1 MRMKFVALLP
11 LFLLSVGCAT
21 TPHEQWKKV
30 KVGMYKDEV
39 LEIMDSPQRTQRWH
53 GLDRWTYV
61 YFDKSSEEKQLKEV
75 HFQEGKANYVG
86 EIYKPLVSA
95 EERDNINEASNREV
109 EVAVQSRKDQNLK
122 EYSGYEDSV
131 TGGKST
137 NVYVPQYRS
146 IDGSSPATPGSD
158 SNSAE

>member
-1 MRMKFVALLP
+1 MQMKRFFYIPMLLI
-11 LFLLSVGCAT
+11 SVGCAT
-21 TPHEQWKKV
+21 TPQEQWQKV

-61 YFDKSSEEKQLKEV
+61 YFDKSSPERQYKEV

-86 EIYKPLVSA
+86 EFYKPQISA
-95 EERDNINEASNREV
+95 EDQDTANEVANREV
-109 EVAVQSRKDQNLK
+109 EVALQNRKEQTQKSYN
-122 EYSGYEDSV
+122 EYQDSV

-137 NVYVPQYRS
+137 EVYVPQYRT
-146 IDGSSPATPGSD
+146 IDNT
-158 SNSAE
+158 AE

>member
-1 MRMKFVALLP
+1 MKFVALLP
-11 LFLLSVGCAT
+11 LFLISIGCAT

-61 YFDKSSEEKQLKEV
+61 YFDKSTPEKQLKEV

-86 EIYKPLVSA
+86 EIYRPQVSA
-95 EERDNINEASNREV
+95 EEQDNLNEVSNREV
-109 EVAVQSRKDQNLK
+109 EVAVQTRKEQNK
-122 EYSGYEDSV
+122 KDYMGYEDSV
-131 TGGKST
+131 TGGNSI

-146 IDGSSPATPGSD
+146 IDGGATGGSESN